1 MIRQVRTA
9 RTHLARCV
17 EDDIA
22 SRLLAAMC
30 LVTGSSISAGLLLQL
45 VA

>member
-1 MIRQVRTA
+1 MRRFHTA

-22 SRLLAAMC
+22 SGFLAAMC
-30 LVTGSSISAGLLLQL
+30 LVTGTSISAGLLLQL